1 MPTETFEQFI
11 QTVAK
16 CHKLVELSP
25 ALMLSLFLDSLDKS
39 RALSTKYSSSQQE
52 ASRPFDCGQERFLIG
67 EGSVVIVLQEIEHA
81 KKRGAKVYAELCG
94 YGIMKS
100 SWHLGDAH
108 HITQPPEDGK
118 GAILA
123 MIGEGSVVIVLK
135 ELEHAKRRGAKVY
148 AELCGY
154 GIMKSSWHLG
164 DPHHITQP
172 PEDGKGAVL
181 AMSLALRHVN

>member
-1 MPTETFEQFI
+1 MAMSVWWAMSLKRHILRKELPFMIGHFLYASLNTLCVCFLEKLSCKFI
-11 QTVAK
+11 I
-16 CHKLVELSP
+16 LFSLSR
-25 ALMLSLFLDSLDKS
+25 S

-67 EGSVVIVLQEIEHA
+67 EGSVVIVLQEIEQA

-94 YGIMKS
+94 YGIMKF

-123 MIGEGSVVIVLK
+123 MSV
-135 ELEHAKRRGAKVY
+135 
-148 AELCGY
+148 
-154 GIMKSSWHLG
+154 
-164 DPHHITQP
+164 
-172 PEDGKGAVL
+172 
-181 AMSLALRHVN
+181 ALRHVN